1 MKPRYFFIDNLRW
14 VTVILVLIYH
24 VFYNYNALGV
34 FGATGG
40 FGAEEQWQDT
50 VCTALNPW
58 FMTLLFILAG
68 ASSRYA
74 LARRTTTEFRKERI
88 RKLLVPVTAGLFV
101 FGWVLGVVN
110 VTVADGWA
118 QMPAELP
125 LFVKYLIACGSG
137 TGHLWFLQDLLGFSL
152 ILLLVRRWWSA
163 ERVDEWLTKLS
174 NRGLWLVMIA
184 LLPTLWLLSQT
195 QIDNPTA
202 AQGLLN
208 LYRPAYYLAT
218 FFVGYYVFS
227 SERVHE
233 LLAKGWRWLAVTAV
247 ASGVAFCWAFYGKDY
262 TAPDAIQSPLCNL
275 YCWAMT
281 LAMIGVFKRWCDH
294 TSKFAGYM
302 ARSSFGI
309 YVVHM
314 AVCSWAC
321 VLLKA
326 CGLPIWATYLLA
338 LVATLLGSVAV
349 YEILHRIPFVRWAV
363 FGINK
368 KRSE

>member
-24 VFYNYNALGV
+24 VFYNFNALGV
-34 FGATGG
+34 FGGLG
-40 FGAEEQWQDT
+40 SFCAEGQWQDT

-58 FMTLLFILAG
+58 FMTLLFVLAG

-74 LARRTTTEFRKERI
+74 LSRRSVAEFRQERV
-88 RKLLVPVTAGLFV
+88 RKLLVPVTVGLFV

-110 VTVADGWA
+110 VTAGGGWA

-152 ILLLVRRWWSA
+152 VLLLVRKVA
-163 ERVDEWLTKLS
+163 DVERVDGWLRRLS
-174 NRGLWLVMIA
+174 QRNLWLVLVAVMP
-184 LLPTLWLLSQT
+184 LLWGVSQT

-202 AQGLLN
+202 AQGLIN
-208 LYRPAYYLAT
+208 LYRPAYYFVT
-218 FFVGYYVFS
+218 FLLGYYLFS
-227 SERVHE
+227 SERVHA
-233 LLAKGWRWLAVTAV
+233 LLAKMWAWLV
-247 ASGVAFCWAFYGKDY
+247 ALALVSGVGFCWMFYGKDY
-262 TAPDAIQSPLCNL
+262 TSPEALQSLIGNL

-281 LAMIGVFKRWCDH
+281 LAMMGVFKRWADGR
-294 TSKFAGYM
+294 TRFMDYM
-302 ARSSFGI
+302 SRSSFGI

-321 VLLKA
+321 WLLKGSA
-326 CGLPIWATYLLA
+326 LPVWAIYALA
-338 LVATLLGSVAV
+338 LAITLLGSVAT
-349 YEILHRIPFVRWAV
+349 YELLHRIPFLRWAI
-363 FGINK
+363 FGIK
-368 KRSE
+368 KR